1 MKEVKRTKI
10 KILLIIIILMIC
22 YIFIERI
29 LKSNTIPKIIQWVIL
44 FISFICSMIAL
55 LVYIRALK
63 DPFAE
68 SSKSLIYAVDFDGT
82 LNLTDESYPS
92 LGRPNK
98 ELFYILKELQKRGNK
113 IILWTCRTGAALD
126 AAVYFCEGYGLKF
139 DAVNENLPEVI
150 EEHRSDPR
158 KIGYDVL
165 IDDRV
170 IHPAKFIKKFI
181 FRQ

>member
-1 MKEVKRTKI
+1 MKEANRVGI
-10 KILLIIIILMIC
+10 KVLNAMITLTIC

-29 LKSNTIPKIIQWVIL
+29 LKSNTIPEITQWVIL
-44 FISFICSMIAL
+44 LISFICSMIAL
-55 LVYIRALK
+55 LIYIRTLK
-63 DPFAE
+63 DPFTE
-68 SSKSLIYAVDFDGT
+68 SSESLIYAVDFDGT
-82 LNLTDESYPS
+82 LNITDESYPS

-98 ELFYILKELQKRGNK
+98 KLFYILKKLQKKGNK

-139 DAVNENLPEVI
+139 DAVNENLPEAI

-170 IHPAKFIKKFI
+170 VHPAKFIKKFI
-181 FRQ
+181 FKR